1 MDTGSPAAPTGS
13 SPAGPTGSLPAP
25 PASPAAPTGSHRP
38 ARTAAVEAPQPDPAL
53 LAALLATSGVS
64 AAVSDALDRRG
75 LALTVA
81 SSTLAPLGGSATAP
95 AAGGRTITLRYLPAR
110 LTPTAMVADGGRLMA
125 HRTLFAGASRGDV
138 ALIVG
143 PAAGGAASLL
153 GGEAAI
159 VARDAG
165 IAACLLAG
173 DVRDA
178 DEILASGLPVWCTRR
193 TPATGRYRIE
203 AAEINGP
210 VEVGGVQVRPGDV
223 AIADASGVAF
233 IPAELFAEIA
243 TEILGIRPTS

>member
-1 MDTGSPAAPTGS
+1 MATGSPG
-13 SPAGPTGSLPAP
+13 
-25 PASPAAPTGSHRP
+25 APTGSHRP

-75 LALTVA
+75 LALTVPA
-81 SSTLAPLGGSATAP
+81 STLAPLDGSATAP

-110 LTPTAMVADGGRLMA
+110 HVPTAMIADGGRLMA
-125 HRTLFAGASRGDV
+125 HRTLFAGAAPGDV

-143 PAAGGAASLL
+143 PALAGASLL
-153 GGEAAI
+153 GGEAAE
-159 VARDAG
+159 VARTRG

-193 TPATGRYRIE
+193 TPVTGRYRLE
-203 AAEINGP
+203 AVEINGA

-233 IPAELFAEIA
+233 IPAELFAAVAAEI
-243 TEILGIRPTS
+243 IGLRPAS